1 VKAEHTSNERKKGAG
16 NRKSGN
22 RYLAWADV
30 EAAVYAVRFSPE
42 LRAWYQRKEKRT
54 NRAVAIKALA
64 TTLAKVCF
72 FILRD
77 GVTFDA
83 KKLVG

>member
-1 VKAEHTSNERKKGAG
+1 MVSTHEE
-16 NRKSGN
+16 
-22 RYLAWADV
+22 AD
-30 EAAVYAVRFSPE
+30 
-42 LRAWYQRKEKRT
+42 RT
-54 NRAVAIKALA
+54 GRWHIKALA

>member
-1 VKAEHTSNERKKGAG
+1 
-16 NRKSGN
+16 
-22 RYLAWADV
+22 
-30 EAAVYAVRFSPE
+30 
-42 LRAWYQRKEKRT
+42 
-54 NRAVAIKALA
+54 VAIKALA